1 MTRHTWPVGDLWAR
15 LVGWGRRLVASIGR
29 HKVVAGVLTAGFG
42 AVVAAFWSFVIDTA
56 TDKITGDKAPV
67 GVTVLVGYSEL
78 GYQLA
83 LPGEPPVGDWSAKSQ
98 DALGV
103 VGWAKSHGGAE
114 LNVVR
119 RRLVLTG
126 GSQTVV
132 VVGLKGRVV
141 GHHQALPVVVDL
153 SKFGALSNVSAA
165 SIDLDAA
172 DPIAVKLPDEEA
184 GSLSTSGAPKSEP
197 FFARQTLSLVSN
209 EPATSGCRAA
219 AATATSSWCSSWWST
234 ARSVS
239 RSSTTLTT
247 GPFASVSGTRTARR
261 ASTSSVHAMRRA
273 QPTRSS
279 RTLMARRHPSAY
291 RWADL
296 RLLGGLHPTPRSLID
311 PKAR

>member
-1 MTRHTWPVGDLWAR
+1 
-15 LVGWGRRLVASIGR
+15 
-29 HKVVAGVLTAGFG
+29 
-42 AVVAAFWSFVIDTA
+42 
-56 TDKITGDKAPV
+56 
-67 GVTVLVGYSEL
+67 VLVGYSEL

-197 FFARQTLSLVSN
+197 FFARQTLSLASN
-209 EPATSGCRAA
+209 EPATVDVWMQSSSCDCDFELVLQLVVDGAQREQIVHDADNRPFRIGVGHEDS
-219 AATATSSWCSSWWST
+219 ATSFYELGSCDASDS
-234 ARSVS
+234 ANALVS
-239 RSSTTLTT
+239 L
-247 GPFASVSGTRTARR
+247 
-261 ASTSSVHAMRRA
+261 
-273 QPTRSS
+273 
-279 RTLMARRHPSAY
+279 
-291 RWADL
+291 ADGAAPRKCL
-296 RLLGGLHPTPRSLID
+296 PLG
-311 PKAR
+311 